1 MYLNER
7 KKKEIKKRIL
17 KKEERKQQSSIEH
30 RFLLAR
36 PGCVSTPDEDVAPP
50 ARIPLRQPMT
60 SGHVRP
66 SDVTAYDACLIA
78 SNGQFSKA
86 SSVLLT
92 VLARNQKIGQ
102 QRNERGAKR
111 LPHPRWTV
119 GIGVVSYP
127 LSCHGSHISACLGP
141 FSLFA
146 RLSRVRNSNNEEESS
161 PSPPP
166 LFRDRIPRSSSHF
179 LLLEMP
185 PRRSSSRFLSSFT
198 LCAR

>member
-1 MYLNER
+1 
-7 KKKEIKKRIL
+7 
-17 KKEERKQQSSIEH
+17 
-30 RFLLAR
+30 
-36 PGCVSTPDEDVAPP
+36 
-50 ARIPLRQPMT
+50 MT

-127 LSCHGSHISACLGP
+127 LSCHGSHIFACLGP

-146 RLSRVRNSNNEEESS
+146 RLSSRAQLEQRRRILSVSSSSLSRSYPSIFLALPPPRNASS
-161 PSPPP
+161 SFLVEISFQFHSVCSLRRRSRAGTTTIRIRTGLFMMVTEPSPNT
-166 LFRDRIPRSSSHF
+166 S
-179 LLLEMP
+179 
-185 PRRSSSRFLSSFT
+185 
-198 LCAR
+198 

>member
-1 MYLNER
+1 M
-7 KKKEIKKRIL
+7 RINA
-17 KKEERKQQSSIEH
+17 RRGCSS
-30 RFLLAR
+30 
-36 PGCVSTPDEDVAPP
+36 P

-111 LPHPRWTV
+111 LPRPRWTV

-161 PSPPP
+161 VSSSSLSRSYPSIFLALPPPRNASSSFLVEISFQFHSVCSLRRRSRAGTTTIRIRTGLFMMVTEPSPNT
-166 LFRDRIPRSSSHF
+166 S
-179 LLLEMP
+179 
-185 PRRSSSRFLSSFT
+185 
-198 LCAR
+198 

>member
-1 MYLNER
+1 
-7 KKKEIKKRIL
+7 
-17 KKEERKQQSSIEH
+17 
-30 RFLLAR
+30 
-36 PGCVSTPDEDVAPP
+36 
-50 ARIPLRQPMT
+50 MT

-111 LPHPRWTV
+111 LPRPRWTV

-185 PRRSSSRFLSSFT
+185 PARRSSRFLSSFT
-198 LCAR
+198 VCAR

>member
-1 MYLNER
+1 M
-7 KKKEIKKRIL
+7 RINA
-17 KKEERKQQSSIEH
+17 RRGCSS
-30 RFLLAR
+30 
-36 PGCVSTPDEDVAPP
+36 P

-111 LPHPRWTV
+111 LPRPRWTV

-185 PRRSSSRFLSSFT
+185 SPRRSSSRFLSSFT
-198 LCAR
+198 VCAR